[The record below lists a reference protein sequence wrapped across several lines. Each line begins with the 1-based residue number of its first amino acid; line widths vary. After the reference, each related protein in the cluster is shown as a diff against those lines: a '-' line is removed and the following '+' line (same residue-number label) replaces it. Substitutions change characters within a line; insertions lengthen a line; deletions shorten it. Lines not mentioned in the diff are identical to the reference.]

1 MVQRFA
7 FHGRRPP
14 VGARPGSLAL
24 PAEPS
29 PRSIHVIE
37 YGPGGHLV
45 ERDVVDVEELVEV
58 RGAKG
63 VKWIEV
69 NGFGDEAG
77 LRRIGEIFGIH
88 PLALA
93 DVVNVPQRPKVESY
107 EGHDLVIAWMA
118 RLVEREC
125 ELEQVSFIVG
135 ADYVIS
141 FEEEEE
147 DVFDPVR
154 VRIRGGA
161 LICTMSADYL
171 AYALI
176 DTLIDG
182 YYPVVEALGE
192 AMETIENET
201 IDQPSR
207 RTMTQFHAAR
217 RLFLRLARAMRQHR
231 DALSTL
237 ARGENGRIGPEVRL
251 YFRDSYDHAVQINE
265 VLESYRE
272 IAVSLMEM
280 YLSSLS
286 IRMNE
291 VMKVLTVISTIF
303 IPLTFLVGVYGMN
316 FEYMPELR
324 QRWAYPA
331 VWALMVGVAVTM
343 VIFFRRKG
351 WIGGGEEDDAEA
363 ESDEP
368 RGGPTA

>member
-14 VGARPGSLAL
+14 AGARPGDLAL
-24 PAEPS
+24 PAQPT
-29 PRSIHVIE
+29 PREIHVIE
-37 YGPGGHLV
+37 YGPGGHVV
-45 ERDVVDVEELVEV
+45 ERDVTDVEELAAV
-58 RGAKG
+58 RTARG

-93 DVVNVPQRPKVESY
+93 DVVNVPQRPKVEAY
-107 EGHDLVIAWMA
+107 DGHDLVIAWMA
-118 RLVEREC
+118 RLDGEGEC
-125 ELEQVSFIVG
+125 ELEQVSFVVG
-135 ADYVIS
+135 TDFVIS
-141 FEEEEE
+141 FEEQRE

-154 VRIRGGA
+154 ARIRGGA
-161 LICTMSADYL
+161 LICSMSADYL

-192 AMETIENET
+192 AMEEVEDET
-201 IDQPSR
+201 IDRPTR
-207 RTMTQFHAAR
+207 RTMTQIHAAR
-217 RLFLRLARAMRQHR
+217 RLVIRLARMMRQHR
-231 DALSTL
+231 DALNVL
-237 ARGENGRIGPEVRL
+237 ARGESGKIGPEVRL
-251 YFRDSYDHAVQINE
+251 YFRDAYDHAVQISE

-280 YLSSLS
+280 YLSSIS
-286 IRMNE
+286 NRMNE

-303 IPLTFLVGVYGMN
+303 IPLTFVVGVYGMN
-316 FEYMPELR
+316 FEFMPELH

-331 VWALMVGVAVTM
+331 VWAVMIAVGGSMFVY
-343 VIFFRRKG
+343 FRRKG
-351 WIGGGEEDDAEA
+351 WLGGEDDADA
-363 ESDEP
+363 DP
-368 RGGPTA
+368 GPDDPGSPPA

>member
-14 VGARPGSLAL
+14 VGARPGDLAL
-24 PAEPS
+24 PSDPS
-29 PRSIHVIE
+29 TREIHVME

-45 ERDVVDVEELVEV
+45 ERDVTEVEELAGV
-58 RGAKG
+58 RAARG
-63 VKWIEV
+63 VKWVEV

-93 DVVNVPQRPKVESY
+93 DVVNVPQRPKVEAY

-118 RLVEREC
+118 RLQREGEC
-125 ELEQVSFIVG
+125 ELEQVSFVIG
-135 ADYVIS
+135 ADFVIS
-141 FEEEEE
+141 FEEERE

-154 VRIRGGA
+154 ARIRGGA

-182 YYPVVEALGE
+182 YYPIVEALGE
-192 AMETIENET
+192 VLEEVEDETVDRPT
-201 IDQPSR
+201 R
-207 RTMTQFHAAR
+207 RTMTQIHTAR
-217 RLFLRLARAMRQHR
+217 RLILRLARTMRQHR
-231 DALSTL
+231 DALNSL
-237 ARGENGRIGPEVRL
+237 ARGESGRIGPEVRI
-251 YFRDSYDHAVQINE
+251 YFRDAYDHAVQIGE

-286 IRMNE
+286 NRMNE

-316 FEYMPELR
+316 FKHMPELES
-324 QRWAYPA
+324 RWAYPA
-331 VWALMVGVAVTM
+331 IWAAMLTVAGTM
-343 VIFFRRKG
+343 FVYFRRKG
-351 WIGGGEEDDAEA
+351 WIGGEDPEDAERA
-363 ESDEP
+363 PDEP
-368 RGGPTA
+368 DGKER